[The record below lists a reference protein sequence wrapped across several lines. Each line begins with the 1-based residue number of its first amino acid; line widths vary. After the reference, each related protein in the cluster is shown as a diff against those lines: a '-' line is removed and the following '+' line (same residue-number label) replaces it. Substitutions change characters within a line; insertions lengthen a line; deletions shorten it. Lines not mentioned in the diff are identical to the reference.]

1 MSYQVLAR
9 KWRPQQFGQLV
20 GQDHVKSALIHALNN
35 DRLHH
40 AYLFTGTRGVGKTTI
55 ARIFAKS
62 LNCELGVT
70 STPCGK
76 CSACVEIDKGFFVDL
91 LEIDAASRT
100 KVEDTRDLLDNV
112 QYAPTRGRYKVY
124 LIDEVHMLSRH
135 SFNALLKTL
144 EEPPP
149 HVKFLLATTDPQKLP
164 ITVLS
169 RCLQFSLK
177 ALSQTQIKDHLR
189 RILQHEHIQAEDE
202 ALALL
207 ARAAKGSLRD
217 SLSLTDQAIAQ
228 TNGHIQLGP
237 VREMLGYL
245 EQSWAELLLQDV
257 LNRDVQAM
265 QTHLG
270 QLCQAHSHFGH
281 VLDDMLS
288 LLHLA
293 ALSQFQL
300 SASELALT
308 ESAFVRAVAKQFA
321 PEAIQLYYQLL
332 ISGKKELP
340 YAPDP
345 RIGLE
350 MTLLRAIAFVPVA
363 AHDTPSPV
371 QSARAAALA
380 AASVPTEPAASV
392 GHSAQLTAVAAG
404 VASKPVLA
412 EATPPAPAALSQQ
425 TPAPAAPSGDSPAFD
440 AIPYDS
446 APYDQ
451 SQSEHHQSEYQQ
463 YEYQQAEHNPSASPS
478 QQGSQAAALADNS
491 AVSSEL
497 RDGSSAAS
505 TAAEQAIDPV
515 TARILARRGMP
526 AMGAPDLV
534 KKTESAPAPQL
545 VAPQPKPL
553 APPAVVTTSQPSTAT
568 SLTHDSR
575 SLDSRSL
582 DSLTLDDVPPWQTP
596 AEATASRELAQQ
608 IAQQVTQ
615 QLVAP
620 QAPQATPEM
629 QALVQTPDLAP
640 SAGLTDAT
648 AGVSNAES
656 SIAVPNPT
664 RPSLTPVAAV
674 GAPADDVAT
683 VAPHEPRVEAES
695 LLQHP
700 NASAEPAS
708 QGLASFTPQMEA
720 TGDTEELDDELELPS
735 MPMAPLSSDEDEDAI
750 EVVGSFDWQWQA
762 PQAQPIRHALLDSV
776 PVQEQQIDFASEEI
790 AEVEQHTEQNLYFDG
805 EITASNFAV
814 RSSAQVDA
822 WAARIDTLRI
832 GGLMRLF
839 LLHSECTQ
847 HGAELQLRVASSQKH
862 LDSPRN
868 REQLRQVL
876 SGSFGQ
882 ELEVHV
888 AFVEETPTSPQAI
901 QDRIN
906 QARRRYAEQM
916 LKQDPQL
923 SQLCQQFDA
932 YWLPDSLEVN

>member
-20 GQDHVKSALIHALNN
+20 GQDHVKSALIHALTNN
-35 DRLHH
+35 RLHH

-62 LNCELGVT
+62 LNCEIGVT
-70 STPCGK
+70 ATPCGK
-76 CSACVEIDKGFFVDL
+76 CSACIEIDKGYFVDL

-189 RILQHEHIQAEDE
+189 YILNHEHIQADDD

-228 TNGHIQLGP
+228 TNGDIQLGP

-257 LNRDVQAM
+257 LNRDVAAM
-265 QTHLG
+265 QAHLL
-270 QLCQAHSHFGH
+270 QLCQAHSHFAH

-288 LLHLA
+288 LLHLS

-321 PEAIQLYYQLL
+321 PEQIQLYYQLL
-332 ISGKKELP
+332 LTGKKELP
-340 YAPDP
+340 YAPDA

-350 MTLLRAIAFVPVA
+350 MTLLRAIAFVPGAVTEA
-363 AHDTPSPV
+363 PT

-380 AASVPTEPAASV
+380 AASVPTDEASSGSAMAPRAADV
-392 GHSAQLTAVAAG
+392 V
-404 VASKPVLA
+404 
-412 EATPPAPAALSQQ
+412 APAIG
-425 TPAPAAPSGDSPAFD
+425 T
-440 AIPYDS
+440 
-446 APYDQ
+446 
-451 SQSEHHQSEYQQ
+451 
-463 YEYQQAEHNPSASPS
+463 PS
-478 QQGSQAAALADNS
+478 QPVAGLMQPTPVQADVQHVQDDSEAIAAEPTSIALPPEHPA
-491 AVSSEL
+491 
-497 RDGSSAAS
+497 SAAEPTS
-505 TAAEQAIDPV
+505 EQAIDAV

-526 AMGAPDLV
+526 AVGAPELA
-534 KKTESAPAPQL
+534 KKTDSTAASAVVPARTAQPSAVPQPAAPQL
-545 VAPQPKPL
+545 QAAVKPPVHLQAQVAANSVAPI
-553 APPAVVTTSQPSTAT
+553 TAE
-568 SLTHDSR
+568 
-575 SLDSRSL
+575 
-582 DSLTLDDVPPWQTP
+582 LDDVPPWLTIEEAQTNQQKTTQGAQAALEKARALLMPSAAAPSVSQPAGADIAPVMQATAEAQFAVSREADTNSQASTTQTSDTALP
-596 AEATASRELAQQ
+596 AELATLADQPFDD
-608 IAQQVTQ
+608 VDD
-615 QLVAP
+615 
-620 QAPQATPEM
+620 E
-629 QALVQTPDLAP
+629 
-640 SAGLTDAT
+640 
-648 AGVSNAES
+648 E
-656 SIAVPNPT
+656 
-664 RPSLTPVAAV
+664 PVYAAV
-674 GAPADDVAT
+674 SST
-683 VAPHEPRVEAES
+683 TQS
-695 LLQHP
+695 
-700 NASAEPAS
+700 S
-708 QGLASFTPQMEA
+708 
-720 TGDTEELDDELELPS
+720 
-735 MPMAPLSSDEDEDAI
+735 SSDEDD
-750 EVVGSFDWQWQA
+750 EVVDTGNFDWQWQE
-762 PQAQPIRHALLDSV
+762 PVSQPIRHALLDSL

-805 EITASNFAV
+805 VISAENFAV

-839 LLHSECTQ
+839 LLHSECVEDEA
-847 HGAELQLRVASSQKH
+847 GLSLQVAQSQKH
-862 LDSPRN
+862 LDSERN

-876 SGSFGQ
+876 SASYGR
-882 ELEVHV
+882 ELAVTVE
-888 AFVEETPTSPQAI
+888 FVEQTPTSPQAI
-901 QDRIN
+901 QERIN
-906 QARRRYAEQM
+906 QARRLYVEQV
-916 LKQDPQL
+916 LQQDPQL
-923 SQLCQQFDA
+923 TSLCQQFDG